1 MTHRHAG
8 PVCGS
13 QSLRIATAVVFS
25 QLCEGLALNRAAFNA
40 DLLHNT
46 RGYDAL
52 FAVLTGRWA

>member
-1 MTHRHAG
+1 
-8 PVCGS
+8 
-13 QSLRIATAVVFS
+13 VVFS